1 MSNALEI
8 KLRTQVVNAKITY
21 AVEVQSVLRDLL
33 TEVRDSHCSYDP
45 PACLFP
51 FSLPTRRHSIH
62 TFILV
67 LNPPYGT
74 DHYRSDRS

>member
-33 TEVRDSHCSYDP
+33 TEVRDSYGGHDP
-45 PACLFP
+45 LLVLFLL
-51 FSLPTRRHSIH
+51 SLSTRRCSIH
-62 TFILV
+62 NILLV
-67 LNPPYGT
+67 FNSPYGT
-74 DHYRSDRS
+74 DHYRFDRS